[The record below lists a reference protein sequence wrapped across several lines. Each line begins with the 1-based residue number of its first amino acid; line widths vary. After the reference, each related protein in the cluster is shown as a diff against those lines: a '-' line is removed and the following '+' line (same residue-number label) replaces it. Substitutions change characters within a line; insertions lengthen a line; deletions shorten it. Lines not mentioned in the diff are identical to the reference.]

1 MYMLYMQ
8 ASKPHSICSQLA
20 LLLHPLFF
28 CASAVELVLMRM
40 LPLVDYQ
47 VHNKSWTNPNSG
59 HPAPSGS

>member
-1 MYMLYMQ
+1 MFATTRGLL
-8 ASKPHSICSQLA
+8 LA
-20 LLLHPLFF
+20 GLLLHPLFF

-40 LPLVDYQ
+40 LPVVDYQ